1 MRCADI
7 LTFAEVHTFKGR
19 ADICIKQ
26 NNHIYVFQFKIATKS
41 NEIKKVYQEG
51 LKQIHENN
59 YAKTYNTENFIL
71 TTEVLVID
79 DEKRIMIDP
88 KTL

>member
-7 LTFAEVHTFKGR
+7 LNFAEIHTFKGR

-26 NNHIYVFQFKIATKS
+26 NNHIYVFELKIATKS
-41 NEIKKVYQEG
+41 NEIKKVYLEG

-79 DEKRIMIDP
+79 DEKRIMIDT